1 MGERSIIN
9 KRVGCDFTF
18 RILILSSTS
27 LRNFRELYA
36 SRRIRERIMTDN
48 ISLNFR
54 IHVKKRLASLTNGIP
69 STQINL
75 QTMDEM
81 RMKAMTKI
89 SKYLNENINEDE
101 IHVLYSDP
109 RYYEVI
115 HQQRKTFS
123 WPVDISTVTLDT
135 MKLSILKVLPF
146 PQDTKPDDLT
156 LRFAKADEK
165 NCEELGLE
173 DDATFRQY
181 LKSCAVQAF
190 FTLKVQIDTVQ
201 KPFSDWKLDKNERG
215 IDTLRS
221 NRKNSI
227 PRQVST
233 DTNYYGLRCL
243 VSPLELRA
251 SALKED
257 DSRGANQISIRES
270 RTLSTEYND
279 STARSNIASGNS
291 QPHILKSSIETER
304 QRCEIHDGFV
314 DSLPSN
320 SENGGSKYK
329 DGENTDIKLG
339 KEREGCPNTGIIGRM
354 QASFG
359 KLLRIGS
366 LGGDGWKKIVPGKTC
381 RLVHAD
387 YRFTSKGK
395 SITENPTTM
404 SQVQL
409 CEGKNG
415 RTSRCNDSL
424 ILVDAFKDNSR
435 IVTLVNYE
443 VLDNKVWNDLL
454 DCYGRVF
461 LWENESQTL
470 WPLGD
475 SPEKASKRIVKGVDQ
490 LCWFE
495 DNGTVYEQITKWE
508 DYY

>member
-1 MGERSIIN
+1 MAEGTDCRFHGSFQV
-9 KRVGCDFTF
+9 R
-18 RILILSSTS
+18 
-27 LRNFRELYA
+27 RESA
-36 SRRIRERIMTDN
+36 EKK
-48 ISLNFR
+48 SLNEFKNHILYR
-54 IHVKKRLASLTNGIP
+54 
-69 STQINL
+69 
-75 QTMDEM
+75 
-81 RMKAMTKI
+81 TK
-89 SKYLNENINEDE
+89 
-101 IHVLYSDP
+101 
-109 RYYEVI
+109 
-115 HQQRKTFS
+115 
-123 WPVDISTVTLDT
+123 
-135 MKLSILKVLPF
+135 
-146 PQDTKPDDLT
+146 
-156 LRFAKADEK
+156 
-165 NCEELGLE
+165 G
-173 DDATFRQY
+173 
-181 LKSCAVQAF
+181 
-190 FTLKVQIDTVQ
+190 
-201 KPFSDWKLDKNERG
+201 G

-257 DSRGANQISIRES
+257 DANQISLRES
-270 RTLSTEYND
+270 GTLSTEYND
-279 STARSNIASGNS
+279 STARSNIASDNS
-291 QPHILKSSIETER
+291 EPHILKSSIETER

-329 DGENTDIKLG
+329 DGENTDITLG
-339 KEREGCPNTGIIGRM
+339 KEQSVPWEPM
-354 QASFG
+354 VG
-359 KLLRIGS
+359 KRLS
-366 LGGDGWKKIVPGKTC
+366 PGKRVALYT
-381 RLVHAD
+381 R
-387 YRFTSKGK
+387 TSKGK

-435 IVTLVNYE
+435 IATLVNYE
-443 VLDNKVWNDLL
+443 VLDSDPKELIYHIRCVANFGFEHIIIIGETEYGMIFL

-490 LCWFE
+490 LSWFE

>member
-1 MGERSIIN
+1 MAEGTDCR
-9 KRVGCDFTF
+9 F
-18 RILILSSTS
+18 RDA
-27 LRNFRELYA
+27 F
-36 SRRIRERIMTDN
+36 
-48 ISLNFR
+48 
-54 IHVKKRLASLTNGIP
+54 
-69 STQINL
+69 Q
-75 QTMDEM
+75 
-81 RMKAMTKI
+81 
-89 SKYLNENINEDE
+89 NE
-101 IHVLYSDP
+101 
-109 RYYEVI
+109 
-115 HQQRKTFS
+115 
-123 WPVDISTVTLDT
+123 
-135 MKLSILKVLPF
+135 
-146 PQDTKPDDLT
+146 
-156 LRFAKADEK
+156 
-165 NCEELGLE
+165 G
-173 DDATFRQY
+173 
-181 LKSCAVQAF
+181 
-190 FTLKVQIDTVQ
+190 
-201 KPFSDWKLDKNERG
+201 G

-227 PRQVST
+227 PRQIST

-270 RTLSTEYND
+270 GTLSTEYND
-279 STARSNIASGNS
+279 STASPNIASDNS
-291 QPHILKSSIETER
+291 EPNILKSSIETEG

-329 DGENTDIKLG
+329 DGENTDIT
-339 KEREGCPNTGIIGRM
+339 CPNTGTVGKM

-359 KLLRIGS
+359 ELLRIGS
-366 LGGDGWKKIVPGKTC
+366 LGCDGWKKIVPGKTC

-387 YRFTSKGK
+387 SRFTSKGK

-435 IVTLVNYE
+435 IATFVNYE
-443 VLDNKVWNDLL
+443 VLDSDPKELIYHIRCVANFGFDHIIIIGETEYGIIFL

-475 SPEKASKRIVKGVDQ
+475 SPEEASKRIVKGVDQ
-490 LCWFE
+490 LNWFE

-508 DYY
+508 DDY